1 MENKLSTK
9 LNWAI
14 MGPGSISVAFL
25 NDIRLAGLQVSAV
38 GSRSIDRANSFAA
51 RHGIPNAYGSYEELV
66 ADNQVDI
73 VYIASTNNAHF
84 GNAKLALNAGKHVLL
99 EKPFT
104 LDATQATELVR
115 IARSKNVFLMEA
127 MWTRFLPNHTVL
139 FEKLADGII
148 GEPLYLMA
156 DHNQNLPKGSF
167 PRLHDP
173 ALGGGSLLDL
183 GVYPISLA
191 HRLFG
196 NPARIQASA
205 SLMAGNVDESVA
217 SIFDY
222 SGGRQAVLHSSLRS
236 TGPVKAFI
244 LGTSGRIEMDK
255 SFYGFS
261 PFTAFDFD
269 DNVIFQYEGNIE
281 GRGMQYQALEV
292 ERCIA
297 SGLIESPIMSLD
309 ETIQI
314 MEVMDEIRSLT
325 GIEYQGAYP
334 VA

>member
-1 MENKLSTK
+1 MSTK

-38 GSRSIDRANSFAA
+38 GSRSIDRANTFAA

-104 LDATQATELVR
+104 LDAAQATELVR

-217 SIFDY
+217 SILDY

-292 ERCIA
+292 EGCIA

>member
-1 MENKLSTK
+1 MSTK

>member
-1 MENKLSTK
+1 MSTK

-38 GSRSIDRANSFAA
+38 GSRSIDRANAFAA

-66 ADNQVDI
+66 ADNEVDI

>member
-1 MENKLSTK
+1 MSTQ
-9 LNWAI
+9 LRWAI
-14 MGPGSISVAFL
+14 MGPGSISVEFL
-25 NDIRLAGLQVSAV
+25 KDIRLAGLHVTAV
-38 GSRSIDRANSFAA
+38 GSRSLDRAKAFAA
-51 RHGIPNAYGSYEELV
+51 EHSISRAHGSYEDLV
-66 ADNQVDI
+66 ADDEVDI
-73 VYIASTNNAHF
+73 VYIATTNNAHF
-84 GNAKLALNAGKHVLL
+84 GNAKLALEAGKHVLL

-104 LDATQATELVR
+104 LDAAQATELVR
-115 IARSKNVFLMEA
+115 ISRSKNLFLMEA
-127 MWTRFLPNHTVL
+127 MWTRFLPNHTAL
-139 FEKLADGII
+139 FEKLGEGLI
-148 GEPLYLMA
+148 GEPLYMFA
-156 DHNQNLPKGSF
+156 DHNQNLPKHSF

-191 HRLFG
+191 HRIFG
-196 NPARIQASA
+196 NPDKIQASA
-205 SLMAGNVDESVA
+205 SLMAGNVDESMGA
-217 SIFDY
+217 MFDY
-222 SGGRQAVLHSSLRS
+222 SGGRQALVHSSVQS
-236 TGPVKAFI
+236 AGPVKAFI

-261 PFTAFDFD
+261 PFRVFDFD

-314 MEVMDEIRSLT
+314 MEVMDQIRSLT

-334 VA
+334 VAR

>member
-1 MENKLSTK
+1 MSTK

-38 GSRSIDRANSFAA
+38 GSRSIDRANTFAA

-104 LDATQATELVR
+104 LDAAQATELVR

-292 ERCIA
+292 EGCIA

>member
-1 MENKLSTK
+1 MSTK

-25 NDIRLAGLQVSAV
+25 NDIRLAGLKVSAV

>member
-1 MENKLSTK
+1 MSTK

-38 GSRSIDRANSFAA
+38 GSRSIDRANAFAA

-236 TGPVKAFI
+236 TGPVKASI

-334 VA
+334 VAE